1 MCIVDLMTEQNH
13 GGRTS
18 SLPLSLALNFS
29 LWEVVCIRSVV
40 FPPLNAVPSTYP
52 GILQRHRASLP
63 EIRFSVPIRASTRL
77 HVCQRHDRGTS
88 QPPLSAELTRSSSW
102 STLVH
107 QWFRRNVLRHGKL
120 FESPRLFHFPSC
132 G

>member
-40 FPPLNAVPSTYP
+40 FPPLNRSAFHLPRNST
-52 GILQRHRASLP
+52 ASSSLATGDTFL
-63 EIRFSVPIRASTRL
+63 RSHTSLGQTR
-77 HVCQRHDRGTS
+77 VCRRHDMRTS
-88 QPPLSAELTRSSSW
+88 QLPPAVAPVRSSFW
-102 STLVH
+102 LTCA
-107 QWFRRNVLRHGKL
+107 Q
-120 FESPRLFHFPSC
+120 PYYI
-132 G
+132 